1 MVAVSTV
8 LVALT
13 LSLLITRIASTALT
27 ITGLPRH
34 VARFQA
40 RSAFTGVGFTTSE
53 AEDVVHH
60 PVRRRIVMLLM
71 LLGNAGIITIAGSL
85 ILSFARSE
93 SSAEASLRLGL
104 LVAGMAVLLWLA
116 NSSKFDRY
124 LSAGISKLLS
134 RWTDLEAKDY
144 AGLLQ
149 LSGAYGISELQIQE
163 GDWLADRKLA
173 ELELRDEGA
182 AVLGIYRPGQ
192 TYVAVP
198 NGESRLIP
206 GDVAVIYGRSS
217 LLRELDRRR
226 AGPDGDREHEEA
238 VALQAHVVKE
248 QAEQDRESL
257 LSGDGEG
264 APATDGERRHPRTR
278 RRRPQRHRRT

>member
-163 GDWLADRKLA
+163 GDWLADRTLA

-182 AVLGIYRPGQ
+182 AVLGIYRPGEA
-192 TYVAVP
+192 YVAVP
-198 NGESRLIP
+198 NGESRLMP

-217 LLRELDRRR
+217 LLKELDRRR

-238 VALQAHVVKE
+238 VAGQARVLQE
-248 QAEQDRESL
+248 QAEQDRESP
-257 LSGDGEG
+257 GDGEG
-264 APATDGERRHPRTR
+264 APATNSERRHPRTR
-278 RRRPQRHRRT
+278 RRRPSQRHRRT